1 MQLQAKI
8 KTMASALF
16 WAGSNVSQIRELDAA
31 DLVNQLVVEM
41 LEDE

>member
-1 MQLQAKI
+1 MPLQARI
-8 KTMASALF
+8 KTMASVLLG
-16 WAGSNVSQIRELDAA
+16 GSNVSQIRELDAA